1 VPPTSTRQRP
11 ADLEVLAFLQDAVIS
26 RRQLAECGYDNDAV
40 GRRLSSHRWQP
51 LGRAIV
57 LHGGQLGERDHQWA
71 AALSGSPITAV
82 AGASAARRYGLR
94 GYESTLVHVLIPAG
108 SRPVAIPRVQW
119 HESRRFTA
127 ADIAPG
133 SAPPVVRVGRAIVDT
148 AAWTQSPRGACA
160 AMVASVQQ
168 RLVSAGALRAE
179 LALAGQIR
187 HGALLRG
194 VLADIEGGADSLSE
208 IDIGKLARR
217 AGLPPPIR
225 QAFRVDSDGRRRFLD
240 ADFEAF
246 AVEVDGGFHIQV
258 RAAWADAHRQNAL
271 VIGGDRIL
279 RFPSVAIRVDPDS
292 VVAQLRA
299 AGVKFGVIDR
309 SARRHTR

>member
-57 LHGGQLGERDHQWA
+57 LHGGQLGER
-71 AALSGSPITAV
+71 
-82 AGASAARRYGLR
+82 
-94 GYESTLVHVLIPAG
+94 YESTLVHVLIPAG